1 MADVLTHFLN
11 AAKSGDR
18 DAFEAL
24 VRRFLP
30 SVHEIVRETS
40 RGRGVPAELVQ
51 ETFQRAWRGLGGLTP
66 RVDFGRWLGGI
77 ARYVAHEA
85 ARRRKPFAVS
95 LQRSPRDIT
104 RDRVFEALDGLDGRV
119 REALLLRHLD
129 RATRAVTAMRL
140 NVLPS
145 ELDALLRTGREALVG
160 RLPTPDGGPA

>member
-1 MADVLTHFLN
+1 MTDVVTHLLN

-30 SVHEIVRETS
+30 SVHEIIRETS
-40 RGRGVPAELVQ
+40 RGRGVPADLVQ
-51 ETFQRAWRGLGGLTP
+51 ETFQRAWRGLGGLLP
-66 RVDFGRWLGGI
+66 RVHFGRWLGGI

-85 ARRRKPFAVS
+85 ARRRMPFSVS

-104 RDRVFEALDGLDGRV
+104 GGRVLKALEALDDRI

-129 RATRAVTAMRL
+129 GATRAAAAMQL

-145 ELDALLRTGREALVG
+145 EIDSLLRTGREALLEALCAPGGG
-160 RLPTPDGGPA
+160 RA